1 MLETIAPPRPR
12 LGRTDVNAHLDD
24 VLGQVGWLTTEQL
37 GRRLEA
43 DGIVGWKDSVRWHP
57 VGLWVV
63 GALQARGVPAVSYSW
78 VETLKVIDRRRVVIG
93 EARIPESHTAWVLEC
108 EINDGAWG
116 ELIRQGEGDER

>member
-1 MLETIAPPRPR
+1 MLETIALAPPR
-12 LGRTDVNAHLDD
+12 LGRPDVNAALDEI
-24 VLGQVGWLTTEQL
+24 LGEAGWLTTEQL
-37 GRRLEA
+37 AGLIDA
-43 DGIVGWKDSVRWHP
+43 DQIVGQRMSDRCSP

-78 VETLKVIDRRRVVIG
+78 VASFLVMGPGRVVIG

-108 EINDGAWG
+108 EINDGSWG

>member
-1 MLETIAPPRPR
+1 MLETIALAPPR

-43 DGIVGWKDSVRWHP
+43 DGIVGWRDSARWHP

-63 GALQARGVPAVSYSW
+63 GALQARGVDAVSYSW
-78 VETLKVIDRRRVVIG
+78 VGSFLVFGPGRVVIG
-93 EARIPESHTAWVLEC
+93 EAKVAESHTLYGLEC
-108 EINDGAWG
+108 EINDGGWG